1 MHGVGGAFMQSCLV
15 VDDVAHHLRCG
26 RTAHHEVD
34 VVEPR
39 CTAVPEQVEGMEEA
53 GTLGVKAR
61 QFVDKHY
68 IILSIYK
75 I

>member
-1 MHGVGGAFMQSCLV
+1 MGMSSPLMQTSPV
-15 VDDVAHHLRCG
+15 VDDVAHHPRCG

-68 IILSIYK
+68 IIRSIYK